1 MKLFHGWKMVGAGA
15 ALQGLQGGLMQQSYG
30 AYVAVLSDERDWSKT
45 ELSGGAALMSLET
58 AIIGPLVGWLV
69 DRFGEGP
76 VIRAGVVLFGLGLVA
91 LGLVDSLAA
100 FYSAIAVCA
109 VGMTLCG
116 YFPVNVAII
125 HWFERHRARAL
136 SAVGLG
142 VGFGGALVP
151 LVAGAMQAF
160 GWQVTAII
168 SGVLVLV
175 VGLPISWVFR
185 GRPQQMG
192 EYVDGLPPSTGAL
205 QTPSAA
211 GASAVGTAAVGTAA
225 AGAVAAGASAA
236 GTAATPAPPGN
247 GTDEPALSAAEK
259 AKRGFTLQEAMRTRA
274 FWLLAI
280 GHGAALL
287 VVGAVNVHAITHMK
301 EGLGY
306 SVNLASL
313 VIMMMTIAQIGGVLF
328 GIWIGDRFVK
338 RRVAALAMVGHFL
351 GLLMLTYA
359 SGFTMLVAFAV
370 LHGAAWGVRGPFMQA
385 MRADYFGRR
394 SIGMI
399 LGVSAVV
406 VAIGQV
412 AGPLVAGVFVDLMGD
427 YQLGFTV
434 LALVSLGG
442 AWAFIAAV
450 QPVHPLL
457 QTGSAPA

>member
-15 ALQGLQGGLMQQSYG
+15 ALQVLQGGLMQQSYG

-69 DRFGEGP
+69 DRFGEGL
-76 VIRAGVVLFGLGLVA
+76 VIRAGVVLFGLGLVG

-116 YFPVNVAII
+116 YFPVNVAVI

-142 VGFGGALVP
+142 VGFGGVLVP
-151 LVAGAMQAF
+151 LVAGVMQAY
-160 GWQVTAII
+160 GWRVTAII
-168 SGVLVLV
+168 SGVLVLA
-175 VGLPISWVFR
+175 VGLPLSRVFR
-185 GRPQQMG
+185 GRPQQLG
-192 EYVDGLPPSTGAL
+192 EHVDGVPPPGLAVTAPLGA
-205 QTPSAA
+205 
-211 GASAVGTAAVGTAA
+211 GTAA
-225 AGAVAAGASAA
+225 AGTA
-236 GTAATPAPPGN
+236 GTAAASAASAAAVAPSAASAPPSVGAD
-247 GTDEPALSAAEK
+247 GSALSADEQAM
-259 AKRGFTLQEAMRTRA
+259 RGFTLHEAMRTRA

-351 GLLMLTYA
+351 GLIMLTYA
-359 SGFTMLVAFAV
+359 SGFAMLVAFAV

-427 YQLGFTV
+427 YRLGFTV

-450 QPVHPLL
+450 QPVHPAL
-457 QTGSAPA
+457 QARSAPA

>member
-15 ALQGLQGGLMQQSYG
+15 ALQVLQGGLMQQSYG

-69 DRFGEGP
+69 DRFGEGL
-76 VIRAGVVLFGLGLVA
+76 VIRAGVVLFGLGLVG

-116 YFPVNVAII
+116 YFPVNVAVI

-142 VGFGGALVP
+142 VGFGGVLVP
-151 LVAGAMQAF
+151 LVAGVMQAY
-160 GWQVTAII
+160 GWRVTAII

-175 VGLPISWVFR
+175 VGLPLSRVFR
-185 GRPQQMG
+185 GRPQQLG
-192 EYVDGLPPSTGAL
+192 EHVDGVPPPGPAVTVPLGA
-205 QTPSAA
+205 
-211 GASAVGTAAVGTAA
+211 GTAA
-225 AGAVAAGASAA
+225 AGTAGTA
-236 GTAATPAPPGN
+236 GTAAASAASAAAVAPSAASAPPSVGAD
-247 GTDEPALSAAEK
+247 GSALSADEQAM
-259 AKRGFTLQEAMRTRA
+259 RGFTLHEAMRTRA

-351 GLLMLTYA
+351 GLIMLTYA
-359 SGFTMLVAFAV
+359 SGFAMLVAFAV

-427 YQLGFTV
+427 YRLGFTV

-450 QPVHPLL
+450 QPVHPAL
-457 QTGSAPA
+457 QARSAPA

>member
-1 MKLFHGWKMVGAGA
+1 MKIFHGWKMVGAGA
-15 ALQGLQGGLMQQSYG
+15 ALQVLQGGLMQQSYG

-76 VIRAGVVLFGLGLVA
+76 VIRAGVVLFGLGLIA
-91 LGLVDSLAA
+91 LGMVDSLAA

-125 HWFERHRARAL
+125 HWFERYRARAL
-136 SAVGLG
+136 SALGLG
-142 VGFGGALVP
+142 VGFGGVLVP
-151 LVAGAMQAF
+151 LVAALMQAF
-160 GWQVTAII
+160 GWRVTAIA
-168 SGVLVLV
+168 SGLIVLA
-175 VGLPISWVFR
+175 VGLPISRVFR
-185 GRPQQMG
+185 GRPQQLG
-192 EYVDGLPPSTGAL
+192 EQVDGLPAPAEAL
-205 QTPSAA
+205 AASGSPA
-211 GASAVGTAAVGTAA
+211 GASASGGPT
-225 AGAVAAGASAA
+225 AGAVSVSAGSAFAA
-236 GTAATPAPPGN
+236 
-247 GTDEPALSAAEK
+247 DEHALSAAEQ
-259 AKRGFTLQEAMRTRA
+259 AKRGFTLHEAMRTRA

-287 VVGAVNVHAITHMK
+287 IVGAVNVHAITHMK

-313 VIMMMTIAQIGGVLF
+313 VIMLMTIAQIGGVLL

-351 GLLMLTYA
+351 GLIMLTYA
-359 SGFTMLVAFAV
+359 NGFAMLVAFAV
-370 LHGAAWGVRGPFMQA
+370 LHGVAWGVRGPFMQA

-427 YQLGFTV
+427 YRLGFTV

-450 QPVHPLL
+450 QPVHPALRAHS
-457 QTGSAPA
+457 TPA

>member
-1 MKLFHGWKMVGAGA
+1 MKVFHGWKMVGAGA
-15 ALQGLQGGLMQQSYG
+15 ALQVLQGGLMQQSYG

-76 VIRAGVVLFGLGLVA
+76 VIRAGVVLFGLGLIA
-91 LGLVDSLAA
+91 LGMVDSLAA

-125 HWFERHRARAL
+125 HWFERYRARAL
-136 SAVGLG
+136 SALGLG
-142 VGFGGALVP
+142 VGFGGVLVP
-151 LVAGAMQAF
+151 LVAALMQAF
-160 GWQVTAII
+160 GWRVTAIA
-168 SGVLVLV
+168 SGLIVLA
-175 VGLPISWVFR
+175 VGLPISRVFR
-185 GRPQQMG
+185 GRPQQLG
-192 EYVDGLPPSTGAL
+192 EQVDGLPAPAEAL
-205 QTPSAA
+205 AASGSPA
-211 GASAVGTAAVGTAA
+211 GASASGGPT
-225 AGAVAAGASAA
+225 AGAVSVSAGSAFAA
-236 GTAATPAPPGN
+236 
-247 GTDEPALSAAEK
+247 DEHALSAAEQ
-259 AKRGFTLQEAMRTRA
+259 AKRGFTLHEAMRTRA

-287 VVGAVNVHAITHMK
+287 IVGAVNVHAITHMK

-313 VIMMMTIAQIGGVLF
+313 VIMLMTIAQIGGVLL

-351 GLLMLTYA
+351 GLIMLTYA
-359 SGFTMLVAFAV
+359 NGFAMLVAFAV
-370 LHGAAWGVRGPFMQA
+370 LHGVAWGVRGPFMQA

-427 YQLGFTV
+427 YRLGFTV

-450 QPVHPLL
+450 QPVHPALRAHS
-457 QTGSAPA
+457 TPA

>member
-15 ALQGLQGGLMQQSYG
+15 ALQVLQGGLMQQSYG

-69 DRFGEGP
+69 DRFGEGL
-76 VIRAGVVLFGLGLVA
+76 VIRAGVVLFGLGLVG

-142 VGFGGALVP
+142 VGFGGVLVP
-151 LVAGAMQAF
+151 LVAGVMQAY
-160 GWQVTAII
+160 GWRVTAII

-175 VGLPISWVFR
+175 VGLPLSRVFR
-185 GRPQQMG
+185 GRPQQLG
-192 EYVDGLPPSTGAL
+192 EHVDGVPPPGPAVTAPLGA
-205 QTPSAA
+205 
-211 GASAVGTAAVGTAA
+211 GTAA
-225 AGAVAAGASAA
+225 AGTA
-236 GTAATPAPPGN
+236 GTAAASAAAASAAAVAPSAASAPPGA
-247 GTDEPALSAAEK
+247 GADESALSAAEQ
-259 AKRGFTLQEAMRTRA
+259 AKRGFTLHEAMRTRA

-351 GLLMLTYA
+351 GLIMLTYA
-359 SGFTMLVAFAV
+359 SGFAMLVAFAV

-427 YQLGFTV
+427 YRLGFTV

-450 QPVHPLL
+450 QPVHPAL
-457 QTGSAPA
+457 QARSAPA

>member
-1 MKLFHGWKMVGAGA
+1 MVGAGA
-15 ALQGLQGGLMQQSYG
+15 ALQVLQGGLLQQSYG

-76 VIRAGVVLFGLGLVA
+76 VIRAGVVLFGLGLIA

-125 HWFERHRARAL
+125 HWFERYRARAL

-142 VGFGGALVP
+142 VGIGGVLVP
-151 LVAGAMQAF
+151 LVAGVMQAF
-160 GWQVTAII
+160 GWRVTAIA
-168 SGVLVLV
+168 SGVVVLV
-175 VGLPISWVFR
+175 VGLPLSRFFR
-185 GRPQQMG
+185 GRPQQLG
-192 EYVDGLPPSTGAL
+192 EQVDGLPVLPEPLAAQATKAGAASAGVSA
-205 QTPSAA
+205 TSARVDGGGDEHAPSAA
-211 GASAVGTAAVGTAA
+211 
-225 AGAVAAGASAA
+225 
-236 GTAATPAPPGN
+236 
-247 GTDEPALSAAEK
+247 EQ
-259 AKRGFTLQEAMRTRA
+259 AKRGFTLHEAMRTRA

-313 VIMMMTIAQIGGVLF
+313 VIMLMTIAQIGGVLF

-359 SGFTMLVAFAV
+359 SGFAMLVAFAV

-394 SIGMI
+394 AIGMI

-406 VAIGQV
+406 VAVGQV
-412 AGPLVAGVFVDLMGD
+412 AGPLVAGIFVDLMGD
-427 YQLGFTV
+427 YRLGFTL

-450 QPVHPLL
+450 QPVHPAL
-457 QTGSAPA
+457 QENPSRV

>member
-1 MKLFHGWKMVGAGA
+1 MKIFHGWKMVGAGA
-15 ALQGLQGGLMQQSYG
+15 ALQVLQGGLMQQSYG

-76 VIRAGVVLFGLGLVA
+76 VIRAGVILFGLGLIA

-125 HWFERHRARAL
+125 HWFERYRARAL

-142 VGFGGALVP
+142 VGLGGVLVP
-151 LVAGAMQAF
+151 LVAGVMQAF
-160 GWQVTAII
+160 GWRVTAIA
-168 SGVLVLV
+168 SGVVVLVL
-175 VGLPISWVFR
+175 GLPLSRFFR
-185 GRPQQMG
+185 GRPQQLG
-192 EYVDGLPPSTGAL
+192 EQVDGLPASPEPLASPDAKAGVTNTGV
-205 QTPSAA
+205 SASPA
-211 GASAVGTAAVGTAA
+211 HVSAVADEY
-225 AGAVAAGASAA
+225 AS
-236 GTAATPAPPGN
+236 
-247 GTDEPALSAAEK
+247 SAAER
-259 AKRGFTLQEAMRTRA
+259 ARRGFSLQEAMRTRA

-280 GHGAALL
+280 GHSAALL

-313 VIMMMTIAQIGGVLF
+313 VIMLMTIAQIGGVLF

-359 SGFTMLVAFAV
+359 SGFAMLVAFAV

-406 VAIGQV
+406 VAVGQV
-412 AGPLVAGVFVDLMGD
+412 AGPLVAGIFVDLMGD
-427 YQLGFTV
+427 YRLGFTL

-450 QPVHPLL
+450 QPVHPAL
-457 QTGSAPA
+457 QETLSRS

>member
-1 MKLFHGWKMVGAGA
+1 MKIFHGWKMVGAGA
-15 ALQGLQGGLMQQSYG
+15 ALQVLQGGLMQQSYG

-76 VIRAGVVLFGLGLVA
+76 VIRAGVVLFGLGLIA
-91 LGLVDSLAA
+91 LGMVDSLAA

-125 HWFERHRARAL
+125 HWFERYRARAL
-136 SAVGLG
+136 SALGLG
-142 VGFGGALVP
+142 VGFGGVLVP
-151 LVAGAMQAF
+151 LVAGLMQAF
-160 GWQVTAII
+160 GWRVTAIA
-168 SGVLVLV
+168 SGLIVLA
-175 VGLPISWVFR
+175 VGLPISRVFR
-185 GRPQQMG
+185 GRPQQLG
-192 EYVDGLPPSTGAL
+192 EQVDGLPAQAEAL
-205 QTPSAA
+205 AAPGSPA
-211 GASAVGTAAVGTAA
+211 GASALGAST
-225 AGAVAAGASAA
+225 AGAVAVPAGSAF
-236 GTAATPAPPGN
+236 AA
-247 GTDEPALSAAEK
+247 DEHALSAAEQ
-259 AKRGFTLQEAMRTRA
+259 AKHGFTLHEAMRTRA

-287 VVGAVNVHAITHMK
+287 IVGAVNVHAITHMK

-313 VIMMMTIAQIGGVLF
+313 VIMLMTIAQIGGVLL

-351 GLLMLTYA
+351 GLIMLTYA
-359 SGFTMLVAFAV
+359 NGFAMLLAFAV
-370 LHGAAWGVRGPFMQA
+370 LHGVAWGVRGPFMQA

-427 YQLGFTV
+427 YRLGFTV

-450 QPVHPLL
+450 QPVHPALRAES
-457 QTGSAPA
+457 TSA

>member
-1 MKLFHGWKMVGAGA
+1 MRGVIRMKIFHGWKMVGAGA
-15 ALQGLQGGLMQQSYG
+15 ALQVLQGGLMQQSYG

-76 VIRAGVVLFGLGLVA
+76 VIRAGVVLFGLGLIA

-125 HWFERHRARAL
+125 HWFERYRARAL

-142 VGFGGALVP
+142 VGIGGVLVP
-151 LVAGAMQAF
+151 LVAGVMQAF
-160 GWQVTAII
+160 GWRVTAIA
-168 SGVLVLV
+168 SGVVVLV
-175 VGLPISWVFR
+175 VGLPLSRFFR
-185 GRPQQMG
+185 GRPQQLG
-192 EYVDGLPPSTGAL
+192 EQVDGLPASL
-205 QTPSAA
+205 EPSATRNTKA
-211 GASAVGTAAVGTAA
+211 GAPSPGVSETSARMPGGSNEHA
-225 AGAVAAGASAA
+225 ASAA
-236 GTAATPAPPGN
+236 
-247 GTDEPALSAAEK
+247 EQ
-259 AKRGFTLQEAMRTRA
+259 AKRGFTLHEAMRTRA
-274 FWLLAI
+274 FWLLAV

-313 VIMMMTIAQIGGVLF
+313 VIMLMTIAQIGGVLF

-359 SGFTMLVAFAV
+359 SGFAMLVAFAV

-394 SIGMI
+394 AIGMI

-406 VAIGQV
+406 VAVGQV
-412 AGPLVAGVFVDLMGD
+412 AGPLVAGIFVDLMGD
-427 YQLGFTV
+427 YRLGFTL

-450 QPVHPLL
+450 QPVHPAL
-457 QTGSAPA
+457 QENPSRV

>member
-1 MKLFHGWKMVGAGA
+1 
-15 ALQGLQGGLMQQSYG
+15 
-30 AYVAVLSDERDWSKT
+30 VLSDERDWSKT

-69 DRFGEGP
+69 DRFGEGL
-76 VIRAGVVLFGLGLVA
+76 VIRAGVVLFGLGLVG

-142 VGFGGALVP
+142 VGFGGVLVP
-151 LVAGAMQAF
+151 LVAGVMQAY
-160 GWQVTAII
+160 GWRVTAII

-175 VGLPISWVFR
+175 VGLPLSRVFR
-185 GRPQQMG
+185 GRPQQLG
-192 EYVDGLPPSTGAL
+192 EQVDGVPPLGPAVTAPLGA
-205 QTPSAA
+205 
-211 GASAVGTAAVGTAA
+211 GTAA
-225 AGAVAAGASAA
+225 AGTAGTA
-236 GTAATPAPPGN
+236 GTAAALAPSAASAPPGA
-247 GTDEPALSAAEK
+247 GADESALSAAEQ
-259 AKRGFTLQEAMRTRA
+259 AKRGFTLHEAMRTRA

-351 GLLMLTYA
+351 GLIMLTYA
-359 SGFTMLVAFAV
+359 SGFAMLVAFAV

-427 YQLGFTV
+427 YRLGFTV

-450 QPVHPLL
+450 QPVHPAL
-457 QTGSAPA
+457 QARSAPA

>member
-15 ALQGLQGGLMQQSYG
+15 ALQVLQGGLMQQSYG

-69 DRFGEGP
+69 DRFGEGL
-76 VIRAGVVLFGLGLVA
+76 VIRAGVVLFGLGLVG

-142 VGFGGALVP
+142 VGFGGVLVP
-151 LVAGAMQAF
+151 LVAGVMQAY
-160 GWQVTAII
+160 GWRVTAII

-175 VGLPISWVFR
+175 VGLPLSRVFR
-185 GRPQQMG
+185 GRPQQLG
-192 EYVDGLPPSTGAL
+192 EQVDGVPPLGPAVTAPLGA
-205 QTPSAA
+205 
-211 GASAVGTAAVGTAA
+211 GTAA
-225 AGAVAAGASAA
+225 AGTAGTA
-236 GTAATPAPPGN
+236 GTAAALAPSAASAPPGA
-247 GTDEPALSAAEK
+247 GADESALSAAEQ
-259 AKRGFTLQEAMRTRA
+259 AKRGFTLHEAMRTRA

-351 GLLMLTYA
+351 GLIMLTYA
-359 SGFTMLVAFAV
+359 SGFAMLVAFAV

-427 YQLGFTV
+427 YRLGFTV

-450 QPVHPLL
+450 QPVHPAL
-457 QTGSAPA
+457 QARSAPA

>member
-15 ALQGLQGGLMQQSYG
+15 ALQVLQGGLMQQSYG

-69 DRFGEGP
+69 DRFGEGL
-76 VIRAGVVLFGLGLVA
+76 VIRAGVVLFGLGLVG

-116 YFPVNVAII
+116 YFPVNVAVI

-142 VGFGGALVP
+142 VGFGGVLVP
-151 LVAGAMQAF
+151 LVAGVMQAY
-160 GWQVTAII
+160 GWRVTAII

-175 VGLPISWVFR
+175 VGLPLSRVFR
-185 GRPQQMG
+185 GRPQQLG
-192 EYVDGLPPSTGAL
+192 EHVDGVPPPGPAATAPLGA
-205 QTPSAA
+205 
-211 GASAVGTAAVGTAA
+211 GTAA
-225 AGAVAAGASAA
+225 AGTA
-236 GTAATPAPPGN
+236 GTAAASAASAASAAAVAPSAASAPPSVGAD
-247 GTDEPALSAAEK
+247 GSALSADEQAM
-259 AKRGFTLQEAMRTRA
+259 RGFTLHEAMRTRA

-351 GLLMLTYA
+351 GLIMLTYA
-359 SGFTMLVAFAV
+359 SGFAMLVAFAV

-427 YQLGFTV
+427 YRLGFTV

-450 QPVHPLL
+450 QPVHPAL
-457 QTGSAPA
+457 QARSAPA

>member
-15 ALQGLQGGLMQQSYG
+15 ALQVLQGGLMQQSYG

-69 DRFGEGP
+69 DRFGEGL
-76 VIRAGVVLFGLGLVA
+76 VIRAGVVLFGLGLVG

-142 VGFGGALVP
+142 VGFGGVLVP
-151 LVAGAMQAF
+151 LVAGVMQAY
-160 GWQVTAII
+160 GWRVTAII
-168 SGVLVLV
+168 SGVLVLA
-175 VGLPISWVFR
+175 VGLPLSRVFR
-185 GRPQQMG
+185 GRPQQLG
-192 EYVDGLPPSTGAL
+192 EQVDGVPPLGPAVTAPLGA
-205 QTPSAA
+205 
-211 GASAVGTAAVGTAA
+211 GTAA
-225 AGAVAAGASAA
+225 AGTAGTA
-236 GTAATPAPPGN
+236 GTAAALAPSAASAPPGA
-247 GTDEPALSAAEK
+247 GADESALSAAEQ
-259 AKRGFTLQEAMRTRA
+259 AKRGFTLHEAMRTRA

-351 GLLMLTYA
+351 GLIMLTYA
-359 SGFTMLVAFAV
+359 SGFAMLVAFAV

-427 YQLGFTV
+427 YRLGFTV

-450 QPVHPLL
+450 QPVHPAL
-457 QTGSAPA
+457 QARSAPA

>member
-15 ALQGLQGGLMQQSYG
+15 ALQVLQGGLMQQSYG

-69 DRFGEGP
+69 DRFGEGL
-76 VIRAGVVLFGLGLVA
+76 VIRAGVVLFGLGLVG

-116 YFPVNVAII
+116 YFPVNVAVI

-142 VGFGGALVP
+142 VGFGGVLVP
-151 LVAGAMQAF
+151 LVAGVMQAY
-160 GWQVTAII
+160 GWRVTAII
-168 SGVLVLV
+168 SGVLVLA
-175 VGLPISWVFR
+175 VGLPLSRVFR
-185 GRPQQMG
+185 GRPQQLG
-192 EYVDGLPPSTGAL
+192 EHVDGVPPPGPAATAPLGAG
-205 QTPSAA
+205 TVAA
-211 GASAVGTAAVGTAA
+211 GTAGTAA
-225 AGAVAAGASAA
+225 ASAASAA
-236 GTAATPAPPGN
+236 SAAAVAPSAASAPPSAGA
-247 GTDEPALSAAEK
+247 DESALSAAEQ
-259 AKRGFTLQEAMRTRA
+259 AKRGFTLHEAMRTRA

-351 GLLMLTYA
+351 GLIMLTYA
-359 SGFTMLVAFAV
+359 SGFAMLVAFAV

-427 YQLGFTV
+427 YRLGFTV

-450 QPVHPLL
+450 QPVHPAL
-457 QTGSAPA
+457 QARSAPA

>member
-1 MKLFHGWKMVGAGA
+1 MKVFHGWKMVGAGA
-15 ALQGLQGGLMQQSYG
+15 ALQVLQGGLMQQSYG

-76 VIRAGVVLFGLGLVA
+76 VIRAGVVLFGLGLIA
-91 LGLVDSLAA
+91 LGMVDSLAA

-125 HWFERHRARAL
+125 HWFERYRARAL
-136 SAVGLG
+136 SALGLG
-142 VGFGGALVP
+142 VGFGGILVP
-151 LVAGAMQAF
+151 LVAALMQAF
-160 GWQVTAII
+160 GWRVTAIA
-168 SGVLVLV
+168 SGLIVLA
-175 VGLPISWVFR
+175 VGLPISRVFR
-185 GRPQQMG
+185 GRPQQLG
-192 EYVDGLPPSTGAL
+192 EQVDGLPAPAEAL
-205 QTPSAA
+205 AAPGSPA
-211 GASAVGTAAVGTAA
+211 GASASGGPT
-225 AGAVAAGASAA
+225 AGAVSVSAGSAFAA
-236 GTAATPAPPGN
+236 
-247 GTDEPALSAAEK
+247 DEHALSAAEQ
-259 AKRGFTLQEAMRTRA
+259 AKRGFTLHEAMRTRA

-287 VVGAVNVHAITHMK
+287 IVGAVNVHAITHMK

-306 SVNLASL
+306 SVNFASL
-313 VIMMMTIAQIGGVLF
+313 VIMLMTIAQIGGVLL

-351 GLLMLTYA
+351 GLIMLTYA
-359 SGFTMLVAFAV
+359 NGFAMLVAFAV
-370 LHGAAWGVRGPFMQA
+370 LHGVAWGVRGPFMQA

-427 YQLGFTV
+427 YRLGFTV

-450 QPVHPLL
+450 QPVHPALRAHS
-457 QTGSAPA
+457 TPA

>member
-1 MKLFHGWKMVGAGA
+1 MVGAGA
-15 ALQGLQGGLMQQSYG
+15 GLQVLQGGLMQQSYG

-76 VIRAGVVLFGLGLVA
+76 VIRAGVVLFGLGLIA
-91 LGLVDSLAA
+91 LGMVDSLAA

-125 HWFERHRARAL
+125 HWFERYRARAL
-136 SAVGLG
+136 SALGLG
-142 VGFGGALVP
+142 VGFGGVLVP
-151 LVAGAMQAF
+151 LVAGLMQAF
-160 GWQVTAII
+160 GWRVTAIA
-168 SGVLVLV
+168 SGLIVLA
-175 VGLPISWVFR
+175 VGLPISRVFR
-185 GRPQQMG
+185 GRPQQLG
-192 EYVDGLPPSTGAL
+192 EQVDGLPAPAEAL
-205 QTPSAA
+205 AAPGSPA
-211 GASAVGTAAVGTAA
+211 GASASGAPT
-225 AGAVAAGASAA
+225 AGAVAVAA
-236 GTAATPAPPGN
+236 GSAFAA
-247 GTDEPALSAAEK
+247 DEHALSAAEQ
-259 AKRGFTLQEAMRTRA
+259 AKRGFTLHEAMRTRA

-287 VVGAVNVHAITHMK
+287 IVGAVNVHAITHMK

-313 VIMMMTIAQIGGVLF
+313 VIMLMTIAQIGGVLF

-351 GLLMLTYA
+351 GLIMLTYA
-359 SGFTMLVAFAV
+359 NGFAMLVAFAV
-370 LHGAAWGVRGPFMQA
+370 LHGVAWGVRGPFMQA

-427 YQLGFTV
+427 YRLGFTV

-450 QPVHPLL
+450 QPVHPALRAHS
-457 QTGSAPA
+457 TPA

>member
-15 ALQGLQGGLMQQSYG
+15 ALQVLQGGLMQQSYG

-69 DRFGEGP
+69 DRFGEGL
-76 VIRAGVVLFGLGLVA
+76 VIRAGVVLFGLGLVG

-116 YFPVNVAII
+116 YFPVNVAVI

-142 VGFGGALVP
+142 VGFGGVLVP
-151 LVAGAMQAF
+151 LVAGVMQAY
-160 GWQVTAII
+160 GWRVTAII
-168 SGVLVLV
+168 SGVLVLA
-175 VGLPISWVFR
+175 VGLPLSRVFR
-185 GRPQQMG
+185 GRPQQLG
-192 EYVDGLPPSTGAL
+192 EHVDGVPPPGPAATAPLGA
-205 QTPSAA
+205 
-211 GASAVGTAAVGTAA
+211 GTAA
-225 AGAVAAGASAA
+225 AGTA
-236 GTAATPAPPGN
+236 GTAAASAAAVAPSAASAPPSVGAD
-247 GTDEPALSAAEK
+247 GSALSADEQAM
-259 AKRGFTLQEAMRTRA
+259 RGFTLHEAMRTRA

-359 SGFTMLVAFAV
+359 SGFAMLVAFAV

-427 YQLGFTV
+427 YRLGFTV

-450 QPVHPLL
+450 QPVHPAL
-457 QTGSAPA
+457 QARSAPA

>member
-15 ALQGLQGGLMQQSYG
+15 ALQVLQGGLMQQSYG

-69 DRFGEGP
+69 DRFGEGL
-76 VIRAGVVLFGLGLVA
+76 VIRAGVVLFGLGLVG

-116 YFPVNVAII
+116 YFPVNVAVI

-142 VGFGGALVP
+142 VGFGGVLVP
-151 LVAGAMQAF
+151 LVAGVMQAY
-160 GWQVTAII
+160 GWRVTAII

-175 VGLPISWVFR
+175 VGLPLSRVFR
-185 GRPQQMG
+185 GRPQQLG
-192 EYVDGLPPSTGAL
+192 EHVDGVPPPGPAATAPLGA
-205 QTPSAA
+205 
-211 GASAVGTAAVGTAA
+211 GTAA
-225 AGAVAAGASAA
+225 AGTPGTAAASAA
-236 GTAATPAPPGN
+236 SAASAAAVAPSAASAPPSVGAD
-247 GTDEPALSAAEK
+247 GSALSADEQAM
-259 AKRGFTLQEAMRTRA
+259 RGFTLHEAMRTRA

-359 SGFTMLVAFAV
+359 SGFAMLVAFAV

-427 YQLGFTV
+427 YRLGFTV

-450 QPVHPLL
+450 QPVHPAL
-457 QTGSAPA
+457 QARSAPA

>member
-15 ALQGLQGGLMQQSYG
+15 ALQVLQGGLMQQSYG

-69 DRFGEGP
+69 DRFGEGL
-76 VIRAGVVLFGLGLVA
+76 VIRAGVVLFGLGLVG

-116 YFPVNVAII
+116 YFPVNVAVI

-142 VGFGGALVP
+142 VGFGGVLVP
-151 LVAGAMQAF
+151 LVAGVMQAY
-160 GWQVTAII
+160 GWRVTAII
-168 SGVLVLV
+168 SGVLVLA
-175 VGLPISWVFR
+175 VGLPLSRVFR
-185 GRPQQMG
+185 GRPQQLG
-192 EYVDGLPPSTGAL
+192 EHVDGVPPPGPAATAPLGA
-205 QTPSAA
+205 
-211 GASAVGTAAVGTAA
+211 GTAA
-225 AGAVAAGASAA
+225 AGTA
-236 GTAATPAPPGN
+236 GTAAASAASAASAAAVAPSAASAPPSVGAD
-247 GTDEPALSAAEK
+247 GSALSADEQAM
-259 AKRGFTLQEAMRTRA
+259 RGFTLHEAMRTRA

-359 SGFTMLVAFAV
+359 SGFAMLVAFAV

-427 YQLGFTV
+427 YRLGFTV

-450 QPVHPLL
+450 QPVHPAL
-457 QTGSAPA
+457 QARSAPA

>member
-1 MKLFHGWKMVGAGA
+1 MKIFHGWKMVGAGA
-15 ALQGLQGGLMQQSYG
+15 ALQVLQGGLMQQSYG

-76 VIRAGVVLFGLGLVA
+76 VIRAGVVLFGLGLIA
-91 LGLVDSLAA
+91 LGMVDSLAA

-125 HWFERHRARAL
+125 HWFERYRARAL
-136 SAVGLG
+136 SALGLG
-142 VGFGGALVP
+142 VGFGGVLVP
-151 LVAGAMQAF
+151 LVAGLMQAF
-160 GWQVTAII
+160 GWRVTAIA
-168 SGVLVLV
+168 SGLIVLA
-175 VGLPISWVFR
+175 VGLPISRVFR
-185 GRPQQMG
+185 GRPHQLG
-192 EYVDGLPPSTGAL
+192 ERVDGLPAQAEAL
-205 QTPSAA
+205 AAPGSPA
-211 GASAVGTAAVGTAA
+211 GASALGAST
-225 AGAVAAGASAA
+225 AGAVAVPAGSAF
-236 GTAATPAPPGN
+236 AA
-247 GTDEPALSAAEK
+247 DEHALSAAEQ
-259 AKRGFTLQEAMRTRA
+259 AKHGFTLHEAMRTRA

-287 VVGAVNVHAITHMK
+287 IVGAVNVHAITHMK

-313 VIMMMTIAQIGGVLF
+313 VIMLMTIAQIGGVLL

-351 GLLMLTYA
+351 GLIMLTYA
-359 SGFTMLVAFAV
+359 NGFAMLLAFAV
-370 LHGAAWGVRGPFMQA
+370 LHGVAWGVRGPFMQA

-427 YQLGFTV
+427 YRLGFTV

-450 QPVHPLL
+450 QPVHPALRAES
-457 QTGSAPA
+457 TSA

>member
-1 MKLFHGWKMVGAGA
+1 MVGAGA
-15 ALQGLQGGLMQQSYG
+15 ALQVLQGGLLQQSYG

-76 VIRAGVVLFGLGLVA
+76 VIRAGVVLFGLGLIA

-125 HWFERHRARAL
+125 HWFERYRARAL

-142 VGFGGALVP
+142 VGIGGVLVP
-151 LVAGAMQAF
+151 LVAGVMQAF
-160 GWQVTAII
+160 GWRVTAIA
-168 SGVLVLV
+168 SGVVVLV
-175 VGLPISWVFR
+175 VGLPLSRFFR
-185 GRPQQMG
+185 GRPQQLG
-192 EYVDGLPPSTGAL
+192 EQVDGLPALPEPLAAQATKAGAASAGVSV
-205 QTPSAA
+205 TSARVDGGGDEHAPSAA
-211 GASAVGTAAVGTAA
+211 
-225 AGAVAAGASAA
+225 
-236 GTAATPAPPGN
+236 
-247 GTDEPALSAAEK
+247 EQ
-259 AKRGFTLQEAMRTRA
+259 AKRGFTLHEAMRTRA

-313 VIMMMTIAQIGGVLF
+313 VIMLMTIAQIGGVLF

-359 SGFTMLVAFAV
+359 SGFAMLAAFAV

-394 SIGMI
+394 AIGMI

-406 VAIGQV
+406 VAVGQV
-412 AGPLVAGVFVDLMGD
+412 AGPLVAGIFVDLMGD
-427 YQLGFTV
+427 YRLGFTL

-450 QPVHPLL
+450 QPVHPAL
-457 QTGSAPA
+457 QENPSRV

>member
-15 ALQGLQGGLMQQSYG
+15 ALQVLQGGLMQQSYG

-69 DRFGEGP
+69 DRFGEGL
-76 VIRAGVVLFGLGLVA
+76 VIRAGVVLFGLGLVG

-116 YFPVNVAII
+116 YFPVNVAVI

-142 VGFGGALVP
+142 VGFGGVLVP
-151 LVAGAMQAF
+151 LVAGVMQAY
-160 GWQVTAII
+160 GWRVTAII
-168 SGVLVLV
+168 SGVLVLA
-175 VGLPISWVFR
+175 VGLPLSRVFR
-185 GRPQQMG
+185 GRPQQLG
-192 EYVDGLPPSTGAL
+192 EHVDGVPPPGPAATAPLGA
-205 QTPSAA
+205 
-211 GASAVGTAAVGTAA
+211 GTAA
-225 AGAVAAGASAA
+225 AGTA
-236 GTAATPAPPGN
+236 GTAAASAASAASAAAVAPSAASAPPSVGAD
-247 GTDEPALSAAEK
+247 GSALSADEQAM
-259 AKRGFTLQEAMRTRA
+259 RGFTLHEAMRTRA

-351 GLLMLTYA
+351 GLIMLTYA
-359 SGFTMLVAFAV
+359 SGFAMLVAFAV

-427 YQLGFTV
+427 YRLGFTV

-450 QPVHPLL
+450 QPVHPAL
-457 QTGSAPA
+457 QARSAPA

>member
-1 MKLFHGWKMVGAGA
+1 MKVFHGWKMVGAGA
-15 ALQGLQGGLMQQSYG
+15 ALQVLQGGLMQQSYG

-76 VIRAGVVLFGLGLVA
+76 VIRAGVVLFGLGLIA
-91 LGLVDSLAA
+91 LGMVDSLAA

-125 HWFERHRARAL
+125 HWFERYRARAL
-136 SAVGLG
+136 SALGLG
-142 VGFGGALVP
+142 VGFGGVLVP
-151 LVAGAMQAF
+151 LVAALMQAF
-160 GWQVTAII
+160 GWRVTAIA
-168 SGVLVLV
+168 SGLIVLA
-175 VGLPISWVFR
+175 VGLPISRVFR
-185 GRPQQMG
+185 GRPQQLG
-192 EYVDGLPPSTGAL
+192 EQVDGLPAPAEAL
-205 QTPSAA
+205 AASGSPA
-211 GASAVGTAAVGTAA
+211 GASASGGPT
-225 AGAVAAGASAA
+225 AGAVSVSAGSAFAA
-236 GTAATPAPPGN
+236 
-247 GTDEPALSAAEK
+247 DDHALSAAEQ
-259 AKRGFTLQEAMRTRA
+259 AKRGFTLHEAMRTRA

-287 VVGAVNVHAITHMK
+287 IVGAVNVHAITHMK

-313 VIMMMTIAQIGGVLF
+313 VIMLMTIAQIGGVLL

-351 GLLMLTYA
+351 GLIMLTYA
-359 SGFTMLVAFAV
+359 NGFAMLVAFAV
-370 LHGAAWGVRGPFMQA
+370 LHGVAWGVRGPFMQA

-427 YQLGFTV
+427 YRVGFTV

-450 QPVHPLL
+450 QPVHPALRAHS
-457 QTGSAPA
+457 TPA

>member
-1 MKLFHGWKMVGAGA
+1 MKIFHGWKMVGAGA
-15 ALQGLQGGLMQQSYG
+15 ALQVLQGGLMQQSYG

-76 VIRAGVVLFGLGLVA
+76 VIRAGVVLFGLGLIA
-91 LGLVDSLAA
+91 LGMVDSLAA

-125 HWFERHRARAL
+125 HWFERYRARAL
-136 SAVGLG
+136 SALGLG
-142 VGFGGALVP
+142 VGFGGVLVP
-151 LVAGAMQAF
+151 LVAGLMQAF
-160 GWQVTAII
+160 GWRVTAIA
-168 SGVLVLV
+168 SGLIVLA
-175 VGLPISWVFR
+175 VGLPISRVFR
-185 GRPQQMG
+185 GRPQQLG
-192 EYVDGLPPSTGAL
+192 EQVDGLPAQAEAL
-205 QTPSAA
+205 AAPGSPA
-211 GASAVGTAAVGTAA
+211 GASALGAST
-225 AGAVAAGASAA
+225 AGAVAVPAGSAF
-236 GTAATPAPPGN
+236 AA
-247 GTDEPALSAAEK
+247 DEHALSAAEQ
-259 AKRGFTLQEAMRTRA
+259 AKHGFTLHEAMRTRA

-287 VVGAVNVHAITHMK
+287 IVGAVNVHAITHMK

-313 VIMMMTIAQIGGVLF
+313 VIMLMTIAQIGGVLL

-351 GLLMLTYA
+351 GLIMLTYA
-359 SGFTMLVAFAV
+359 DGFAMLVAFAV
-370 LHGAAWGVRGPFMQA
+370 LHGVAWGVRGPFMQA

-427 YQLGFTV
+427 YRLGFTV

-450 QPVHPLL
+450 QPVHPALRAES
-457 QTGSAPA
+457 TSA

>member
-1 MKLFHGWKMVGAGA
+1 MKIFHGWKMVGAGA
-15 ALQGLQGGLMQQSYG
+15 ALQVLQGGLMQQSYG

-76 VIRAGVVLFGLGLVA
+76 VIRAGVVLFSLGLIA
-91 LGLVDSLAA
+91 LGMVDSLAA

-125 HWFERHRARAL
+125 HWFERYRARAL

-142 VGFGGALVP
+142 VGFGGVLVP
-151 LVAGAMQAF
+151 LVAGVMQAF
-160 GWQVTAII
+160 GWRVTAIA
-168 SGVLVLV
+168 SGVLVLL
-175 VGLPISWVFR
+175 VGLPISRVFR
-185 GRPQQMG
+185 GRPQ
-192 EYVDGLPPSTGAL
+192 ELAEHVDGLPPANEALAAPGAPASGVPTAGAVA
-205 QTPSAA
+205 QPAGSAA
-211 GASAVGTAAVGTAA
+211 GA
-225 AGAVAAGASAA
+225 
-236 GTAATPAPPGN
+236 
-247 GTDEPALSAAEK
+247 DEHALSAAEQ
-259 AKRGFTLQEAMRTRA
+259 AKRGFTLHEAMRTRA

-287 VVGAVNVHAITHMK
+287 IVGAVNVHAITHMK

-313 VIMMMTIAQIGGVLF
+313 VIMLMTIAQIGGVLF

-351 GLLMLTYA
+351 GLIMLTYA
-359 SGFTMLVAFAV
+359 NGFAMLVAFAV

-427 YQLGFTV
+427 YRLGFTV

-450 QPVHPLL
+450 QPVHPALRAH
-457 QTGSAPA
+457 SAPA

>member
-1 MKLFHGWKMVGAGA
+1 MKIFHGWKMVGAGA
-15 ALQGLQGGLMQQSYG
+15 ALQVLQGGLMQQSYG

-76 VIRAGVVLFGLGLVA
+76 VIRAGVVLFGLGLIA

-125 HWFERHRARAL
+125 HWFERYRARAL

-142 VGFGGALVP
+142 VGIGGVLVP
-151 LVAGAMQAF
+151 LVAGVMQAF
-160 GWQVTAII
+160 GWRVTAIA
-168 SGVLVLV
+168 SGVVVLV
-175 VGLPISWVFR
+175 VGLPLSRFFR
-185 GRPQQMG
+185 GRPQQLG
-192 EYVDGLPPSTGAL
+192 EQVDGLPASPEPLAAQATKAGAASPGVSATSARVPGPGDE
-205 QTPSAA
+205 QAPSAA
-211 GASAVGTAAVGTAA
+211 
-225 AGAVAAGASAA
+225 
-236 GTAATPAPPGN
+236 
-247 GTDEPALSAAEK
+247 EQ
-259 AKRGFTLQEAMRTRA
+259 AKRGFTLHEAMRTRA

-313 VIMMMTIAQIGGVLF
+313 VIMLMTIAQIGGVLF

-359 SGFTMLVAFAV
+359 SGFAMLVAFAV

-394 SIGMI
+394 AIGMI

-406 VAIGQV
+406 VAVGQV
-412 AGPLVAGVFVDLMGD
+412 AGPLVAGIFVDLMGD
-427 YQLGFTV
+427 YRLGFTL

-450 QPVHPLL
+450 QPVHPAL
-457 QTGSAPA
+457 QENPSGV